1 MKTSARRWLVAGVAA
16 AAMSCFHLGVGF
28 LRTGVLF
35 LIASDALRDEGFR
48 VDAPLGNRVGPLI
61 FFGGVGTA
69 LVWSGWLLVRL
80 KRVGLDVVRGLAVAL
95 GLLFAS
101 RLVRGT
107 DQPYLDWTVLASS
120 IAVAGYLSVSS
131 VRAVFRGSARPD

>member
-16 AAMSCFHLGVGF
+16 AAMSCFLLGVGF

-69 LVWSGWLLVRL
+69 LVWSG
-80 KRVGLDVVRGLAVAL
+80 LA
-95 GLLFAS
+95 GC
-101 RLVRGT
+101 
-107 DQPYLDWTVLASS
+107 SS
-120 IAVAGYLSVSS
+120 A
-131 VRAVFRGSARPD
+131 